1 MLSNP
6 GRRSP
11 NRDRLFTSSIPVP
24 CKLCVPEIAGR
35 MPLVLA
41 TLAIMAAI
49 ILVVA
54 WLGVARIVMPE
65 GGKMGSNSSGY
76 VDAWG
81 QGPSEETVNSV
92 RIGGIGSTA
101 YGRDLKVKVM
111 DRKGRG
117 VLDLLSWKIDAPI
130 SPDLMFK
137 SPISSDSIGAVL
149 IAIE

>member
-1 MLSNP
+1 MLIVLS
-6 GRRSP
+6 
-11 NRDRLFTSSIPVP
+11 T
-24 CKLCVPEIAGR
+24 
-35 MPLVLA
+35 LV
-41 TLAIMAAI
+41 IMAAI

-54 WLGVARIVMPE
+54 WLSVAGRRE
-65 GGKMGSNSSGY
+65 GKMGSNSSGY

-92 RIGGIGSTA
+92 RIGGIGSTS